1 MSHPLRS
8 PPMPNR
14 LARETSPYLQQ
25 HAENPVDWYP
35 WGPEALEEARRTGKP
50 ILLSVGYSA
59 CHWCHVMAHESF
71 EDPAIAAVMNE
82 LFVNVKVDREERPDI
97 DQIYQAAQAMLTRRN
112 GGWPLTMFLTPDQ
125 VPFFG
130 GTYFPNVARHGMPG
144 FPDLL
149 KRVRQFHDQNP
160 QDIEETGRQL
170 AAALERAQ
178 PRRAEGAA
186 PWTRDTLDEVADQ
199 LMEAFDHEH
208 GGFTGAP
215 KFPHADMLETLL
227 RRHGRDRRDE
237 EALRMAT
244 FTLRRMALGGINDQ
258 VGGGFARYSTD
269 SEWAIPHFE
278 KMLYDNGWLLR
289 TYADAYALTH
299 EPLFESVCIETAAWV
314 MREMQSPEGGYYSS
328 LDADSEGEE
337 GRFYVWQP
345 EEVRALL
352 EPAEHEVAAMVY
364 GLDRPPN
371 FEDHAWHLVVAR
383 PVEEVAR
390 EMEIN
395 EGEARRL
402 LDGARGKLLA
412 ARDKRVRPGRD
423 DKILVSW
430 NALMIEGM
438 ARAARV
444 FGREEWRESA
454 RRALGFIRATMW
466 RDGRLLATYKD
477 GRAHLEAYLD
487 DHAFLLAAL
496 IEMLQGDFRADDLR
510 WATELGQALLERF
523 HDDTHGG
530 FFFTAHDHERLI
542 HRPKPGPDNATPS
555 GNGVA
560 ALALLRLAHLTG
572 DLRYEK
578 AAAGTLELF
587 RPQLER
593 HPVAFGSLL
602 AALDETLEPTRTIVV
617 TGPREA
623 HAPWRELLDRAY
635 RPGTLSMFVPAD
647 ASGLPA
653 VLRQPHGPAVNA
665 YVCQGVTC
673 LAPID
678 SLEKLRL
685 ALELPTIPAE
695 SIPHARSH

>member
-1 MSHPLRS
+1 
-8 PPMPNR
+8 MPNR

-35 WGPEALEEARRTGKP
+35 WGDEALAEARRTGKP

-71 EDPAIAAVMNE
+71 EDPAIARVMNE

-130 GTYFPNVARHGMPG
+130 GTYFPSSARYGMPG

-160 QDIEETGRQL
+160 EDIEETGRQL
-170 AAALERAQ
+170 AQALARMDPAPAPAAK
-178 PRRAEGAA
+178 
-186 PWTRDTLDEVADQ
+186 PWSREPLDDAADQ
-199 LMEAFDHEH
+199 LMESFDHEH

-215 KFPHADMLETLL
+215 KFPHPDMIELLL
-227 RRHGRDRRDE
+227 RRHGRDPRDE
-237 EALRMAT
+237 EALRMAA
-244 FTLRRMALGGINDQ
+244 FTLRRMAEGGIYDQ

-269 SEWAIPHFE
+269 GEWAIPHFE

-289 TYADAYALTH
+289 LYADAYAVTR
-299 EPLFESVCIETAAWV
+299 EPLFESVCIETANWA

-328 LDADSEGEE
+328 FDADSEGEE
-337 GRFYVWQP
+337 GRFYVWRP
-345 EEVRALL
+345 EEIRGLL
-352 EPAEHEVAAMVY
+352 EPAEYEVASLVY
-364 GLDRPPN
+364 GLDRPAN

-383 PVEEVAR
+383 PLDEVAR
-390 EMEIN
+390 AMEVN
-395 EGEARRL
+395 EGEVRRL
-402 LDGARGKLLA
+402 LDA
-412 ARDKRVRPGRD
+412 ARRKLYAARAKRVHPGRD

-444 FGREEWRESA
+444 LGRPEWRESA
-454 RRALGFIRATMW
+454 RRALDFIRSTMW

-477 GRAHLEAYLD
+477 GRAHLDAYLD

-496 IEMLQGDFRADDLR
+496 VEMLQGDFRGDDLR
-510 WATELGQALLERF
+510 WAIEIGEALLARF
-523 HDDTHGG
+523 HDGERGG
-530 FFFTAHDHERLI
+530 FFFTGHDHERLI

-560 ALALLRLAHLTG
+560 ALALLRLSHLTA
-572 DLRYEK
+572 DSRFER
-578 AAAGTLELF
+578 AAADTLALF
-587 RPQLER
+587 RPQLELQ
-593 HPVAFGSLL
+593 PAAFGSLL
-602 AALDETLEPTRTIVV
+602 AALDETLEPTRTVVV
-617 TGPREA
+617 TGAPA
-623 HAPWRELLDRAY
+623 DHAPWRELLDRAY

-647 ASGLPA
+647 ATGLPA
-653 VLRQPHGPAVNA
+653 VLRQPHGDAVNA

-673 LAPID
+673 LAPLD
-678 SLEKLRL
+678 SVEKLRA
-685 ALELPTIPAE
+685 ALELPTIAAE
-695 SIPHARSH
+695 SFPTARSH

>member
-1 MSHPLRS
+1 
-8 PPMPNR
+8 MPNR

-35 WGPEALEEARRTGKP
+35 WGEEALQEARRTGKP

-71 EDPAIAAVMNE
+71 EDPAIARVMNE

-112 GGWPLTMFLTPDQ
+112 GGWPLTMFLTADQ

-130 GTYFPNVARHGMPG
+130 GTYFPNTARHGMPG

-160 QDIEETGRQL
+160 ADIQETGRQL
-170 AAALERAQ
+170 AEALARMD
-178 PRRAEGAA
+178 PVPA
-186 PWTRDTLDEVADQ
+186 PGTEPWSREPLDDAADQ

-215 KFPHADMLETLL
+215 KFPHPDMVELLL

-237 EALRMAT
+237 EALRMAA
-244 FTLRRMALGGINDQ
+244 FTLRRMAEGGIYDQ

-269 SEWAIPHFE
+269 AEWAIPHFE

-289 TYADAYALTH
+289 IYADAYAVTR
-299 EPLFESVCIETAAWV
+299 EPLFESVCMETAGWV

-328 LDADSEGEE
+328 FDADSEGEE
-337 GRFYVWQP
+337 GRFYVWRA
-345 EEVRALL
+345 EEIRGLL
-352 EPAEHEVAAMVY
+352 EPAEFEVASLAY

-383 PVEEVAR
+383 PLDEVAR
-390 EMEIN
+390 AMEVN
-395 EGEARRL
+395 EGEVRRL
-402 LDGARGKLLA
+402 LDAARRKLREARGK
-412 ARDKRVRPGRD
+412 RVFPGRD
-423 DKILVSW
+423 DKVLVSW

-444 FGREEWRESA
+444 LGRPEWRDSA
-454 RRALGFIRATMW
+454 RRALDFIRGTLW

-477 GRAHLEAYLD
+477 GRAHLDAYLD

-496 IEMLQGDFRADDLR
+496 IEMLQGDFRAADLR
-510 WATELGQALLERF
+510 WAMDLGEVLLARF
-523 HDDTHGG
+523 HDDERGG
-530 FFFTAHDHERLI
+530 FFFTGHDHERLI

-572 DLRYEK
+572 DTRFER
-578 AAAGTLELF
+578 AAADTLVLF

-593 HPVAFGSLL
+593 QPAAFGSLL
-602 AALDETLEPTRTIVV
+602 AALDETLEPTRTVVV
-617 TGPREA
+617 TGPPA
-623 HAPWRELLDRAY
+623 LHAPWRELLDRAY
-635 RPGTLSMFVPAD
+635 RPGTMSMFVPAD
-647 ASGLPA
+647 AAGLPA
-653 VLRQPHGPAVNA
+653 VLQQPHGDAVNA
-665 YVCQGVTC
+665 YLCQGVTC
-673 LAPID
+673 LAALD
-678 SLEKLRL
+678 SVEKLR
-685 ALELPTIPAE
+685 ATLELPTMPAE
-695 SIPHARSH
+695 SFPTARSH